1 MCISPEQLGPSLIHC
16 QSIRPAQVV
25 ADQHCTSR
33 AIHPRAFQLGILTP
47 VRPVHIP
54 GEKPASITETEVTSP
69 VLTPRQPLDNTNPI
83 SWYKAI
89 ARGLSRFCQTKTFL
103 MEPSRFPTSIRFVP
117 VSVQY
122 IFLPIAST
130 ASPSVVNRPEKR
142 GRCIGHCSSSQLSQE
157 FLVFP
162 LCTSSGSCFR
172 LCLLFHQKF
181 KDYSTRAS
189 ENLSF
194 HAFHAAWRQEA
205 PRPKSLLPVVMIS
218 SNCEPSRAARLIL
231 RSVLSDQ

>member
-1 MCISPEQLGPSLIHC
+1 MCASAQSNCDPALSTASPLGQPRLLLIS
-16 QSIRPAQVV
+16 
-25 ADQHCTSR
+25 T
-33 AIHPRAFQLGILTP
+33 
-47 VRPVHIP
+47 VRPEPSIP
-54 GEKPASITETEVTSP
+54 ERSSLAFSPQSVQYIYLGKSKQVLRKQVKSP

-103 MEPSRFPTSIRFVP
+103 MEPSRLPTSIRFVP

-130 ASPSVVNRPEKR
+130 ASPSVVNRPEKTE
-142 GRCIGHCSSSQLSQE
+142 RCTGHCSFSQLSQE
-157 FLVFP
+157 LMVFP

-172 LCLLFHQKF
+172 LCLPFHWKF
-181 KDYSTRAS
+181 KDYSTRVS

-194 HAFHAAWRQEA
+194 SCCMEA
-205 PRPKSLLPVVMIS
+205 RGSQVKIFLTCSDD
-218 SNCEPSRAARLIL
+218 
-231 RSVLSDQ
+231 VLKL